1 MRTAKKIALLGIL
14 TGLALISYILESM
27 LPSIYLPGAKIG
39 ISNVFSLLTAIVF
52 GLPEALI
59 LTIVRT
65 TLGSLV
71 TGSLS
76 ALVYSLPAGIIAVTV
91 SYLLYR
97 ATGDKISVTAA
108 STAGATVHNL
118 VQNAVFCLITHSVE
132 SFVLLP
138 YLGVFG
144 AVSGIIVGLVVL
156 LILKTVPTSVWNT
169 ARDKGGKIE
178 NT

>member
-1 MRTAKKIALLGIL
+1 MRTAKKIALLGML

-118 VQNAVFCLITHSVE
+118 VQNAVFCLITRSVE

-156 LILKTVPTSVWNT
+156 LILKTVPASVWNT